1 MPLSLLTEQK
11 KNKPQ
16 FIIPATFFRKIKKT
30 VLKKENQPT
39 IANNQIETISVVKEA
54 VLSKTDVN
62 TSSEIKSTV
71 KKSTSGLSLK
81 SIKAKRDH
89 KIRQMDVVLQA
100 EDLPVEPF
108 SENDFKLYWS
118 KYNKQ
123 LDQKGLKIVSSIM
136 QSAIPKLE
144 DTTIHIEFPNESMK
158 IDLEREQNGLMEFL
172 RRNLKN
178 YDLSL
183 KITVNE
189 EITSKQAF
197 TDEEKLA
204 KLIEKNPAL
213 KLLKDSFSLEF

>member
-1 MPLSLLTEQK
+1 MTEQK

-16 FIIPATFFRKIKKT
+16 FIIPATFFRKIKGP
-30 VLKKENQPT
+30 VPKKENQPA
-39 IANNQIETISVVKEA
+39 IVNNQPETTSVVKEA
-54 VLSKTDVN
+54 VSSMTDVN
-62 TSSEIKSTV
+62 RPNEIKTTV

-100 EDLPVEPF
+100 EDLPKEPF

-136 QSAIPKLE
+136 QSVIPKLE